1 MRPPMVIGFDVET
14 SDWDDNTSFA
24 RQEGHFKTGFPCSE
38 NRTSAFGHVCAIGY
52 AVFRRKDNESNICL
66 AETPVEVPIVLTE
79 NESIEKKAWSVHG
92 ITSGDCE
99 NGQRFEVVMQP
110 LLALLRQGAVIMA
123 HNLAHEALVLCREAQ
138 KQSVLSKGDASM
150 LMRSLYNGH
159 CTSILAGT
167 RNNGLFRNLLDEFRI
182 CFGDGAGASLRDHCP
197 GNDAAKSA
205 RIFLHHNDAV
215 VIDATLVSEPVDE
228 PCLKKPC
235 LG

>member
-1 MRPPMVIGFDVET
+1 
-14 SDWDDNTSFA
+14 
-24 RQEGHFKTGFPCSE
+24 
-38 NRTSAFGHVCAIGY
+38 
-52 AVFRRKDNESNICL
+52 
-66 AETPVEVPIVLTE
+66 
-79 NESIEKKAWSVHG
+79 
-92 ITSGDCE
+92 
-99 NGQRFEVVMQP
+99 
-110 LLALLRQGAVIMA
+110 MA
-123 HNLAHEALVLCREAQ
+123 HNLAHEALVLCRETQ

-205 RIFLHHNDAV
+205 RVFLHHNDAV

-228 PCLKKPC
+228 PCLTKPC